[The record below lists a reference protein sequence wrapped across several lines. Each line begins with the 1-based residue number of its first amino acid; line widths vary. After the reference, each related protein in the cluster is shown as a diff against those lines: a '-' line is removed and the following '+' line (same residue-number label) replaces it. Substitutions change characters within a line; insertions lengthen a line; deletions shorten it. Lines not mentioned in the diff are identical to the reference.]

1 MRVHIG
7 TDHAAFQLKEYLV
20 AHLQAD
26 GYQVVDHGAAT
37 YDALDNYPTFII
49 PTAEAVVAEADQGSL
64 GIVLGG
70 SGNGEQIAANK
81 VKGCRTALAFNV
93 ELAQLGRQH
102 NNANCVAL
110 GGRFVSPEMGL
121 EIARAFLTTPFSGD
135 QRHQKRIDMLTKYEE
150 TGSIE
155 G

>member
-7 TDHAAFQLKEYLV
+7 TDHAAFELKEYLV
-20 AHLQAD
+20 EHLRAD
-26 GYQVVDHGAAT
+26 GYEVVDHGAAT
-37 YDALDNYPTFII
+37 YDALAHYPVFII
-49 PTAEAVVAEADQGSL
+49 PCAEAVVAEADQGSL

-81 VKGCRTALAFNV
+81 VKGCRAALAFNV
-93 ELAQLGRQH
+93 ELAQLGREH
-102 NNANCVAL
+102 NNANCVAM
-110 GGRFVSPEMGL
+110 GGRFVTPDEGL
-121 EIARAFLTTPFSGD
+121 EIARAFLKTPFSGNE
-135 QRHQKRIDMLTKYEE
+135 RHQTRIDMLTNYET

>member
-20 AHLQAD
+20 EHLRAD
-26 GYQVVDHGAAT
+26 GYEVVDHGAPE
-37 YDALDNYPTFII
+37 YDALDDYPVFIM

-81 VKGCRTALAFNV
+81 VKGCRAALAFTV

-110 GGRFVSPEMGL
+110 GGRFVTPEQAL

-135 QRHQKRIDMLTKYEE
+135 ARHARRIQMLTNYEE
-150 TGSIE
+150 TRSIE